1 MIWCCWFILI
11 VLVKLKKERL
21 DVENMRYKLERITF
35 HDALEKSNLKIV
47 PRAIYFQGKFHYKIG
62 KIVRDILK
70 NKSQYISCQKLLLA
84 LAKSNFQRFF
94 LTISNLRDQ
103 ITINYSVI
111 SSKAVNR
118 PNIPTQIG
126 LRCLRNYISH
136 WKFFLNHYNNIH
148 PCEIVSH
155 DWNQISSFWHNF

>member
-1 MIWCCWFILI
+1 M
-11 VLVKLKKERL
+11 

-35 HDALEKSNLKIV
+35 YDALEKSNLKIV

-94 LTISNLRDQ
+94 LQFLTYEIKLR
-103 ITINYSVI
+103 
-111 SSKAVNR
+111 
-118 PNIPTQIG
+118 
-126 LRCLRNYISH
+126 
-136 WKFFLNHYNNIH
+136 
-148 PCEIVSH
+148 
-155 DWNQISSFWHNF
+155 